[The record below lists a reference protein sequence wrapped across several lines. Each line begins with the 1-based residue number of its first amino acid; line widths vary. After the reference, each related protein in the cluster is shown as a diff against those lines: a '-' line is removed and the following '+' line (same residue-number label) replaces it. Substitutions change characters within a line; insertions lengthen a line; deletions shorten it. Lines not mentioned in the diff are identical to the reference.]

1 MTDQAAEVA
10 STRERICAAAFDLFG
25 EKGYDGASMNELAE
39 RVGIAKP
46 SIYNYF
52 KSKEEVFRA
61 LGVDT
66 LSIDPGVSE
75 EFETHLILL
84 GADRYGLENLAN
96 LDRLP
101 RRGSTIVVGLIP
113 YEQGSGGQARI
124 FASW

>member
-52 KSKEEVFRA
+52 KSKEELLVALVERA
-61 LGVDT
+61 
-66 LSIDPGVSE
+66 IRHWE
-75 EFETHLILL
+75 ERCMAPLAAEPTFERQLAGHL
-84 GADRYGLENLAN
+84 R
-96 LDRLP
+96 
-101 RRGSTIVVGLIP
+101 
-113 YEQGSGGQARI
+113 
-124 FASW
+124 